1 MNGDPIM
8 PAQSA
13 KATSRNIRDA
23 LTEYRCP
30 VKPTR
35 WREEPPVVAPPKQTT
50 REPINPYE
58 LLKGWLGGLAAAQCI
73 VIILWWVWF
82 CLAWRAE
89 IFWRQIRQSQ
99 ITAVRP
105 LSSRTVIYT
114 QSEK

>member
-1 MNGDPIM
+1 M

-89 IFWRQIRQSQ
+89 IF
-99 ITAVRP
+99 TARTWFVGTIV
-105 LSSRTVIYT
+105 SSEMFIVMAFIALWSIGKSR
-114 QSEK
+114 S